1 MPSLGKNIHCD
12 YDEFGPIEV
21 YDDGEKRVMTFGG
34 EEEQSSMLK
43 AKPGQLQHEY
53 TRAMMLVMLFRQP
66 RDAIVLGLGG
76 GSLVSCLH
84 HCWPDIKIRAVEL
97 RPKVAKVAYK
107 YFQLPLSKRLQV
119 FEADAGEFLDE
130 QPKKTD
136 VLFTDIYSAEGLDQ
150 QQIQQ
155 WYMQACFDTL
165 KDDGWLVLNCW
176 SEHRAGTD
184 VLDILKE
191 IFSDVRMCST
201 NTGNW
206 VVLAGKKLDTQS
218 GKQLKDK
225 AKQLSTVLDY
235 SLSACLTRLKHI
247 HPA

>member
-1 MPSLGKNIHCD
+1 MPSPGKNIHCD

-97 RPKVAKVAYK
+97 RPKVARVAYK
-107 YFQLPLSKRLQV
+107 YFQLPQHQNITLHT
-119 FEADAGEFLDE
+119 ADG
-130 QPKKTD
+130 
-136 VLFTDIYSAEGLDQ
+136 AE
-150 QQIQQ
+150 
-155 WYMQACFDTL
+155 Y
-165 KDDGWLVLNCW
+165 
-176 SEHRAGTD
+176 
-184 VLDILKE
+184 
-191 IFSDVRMCST
+191 
-201 NTGNW
+201 
-206 VVLAGKKLDTQS
+206 
-218 GKQLKDK
+218 
-225 AKQLSTVLDY
+225 LSTAEINFFYFFLP
-235 SLSACLTRLKHI
+235 K
-247 HPA
+247 